1 MNYRLV
7 GLLAAGHFVTDIHQ
21 GALPAMLPFLI
32 PAYSLSYASAAGIVF
47 AASMASTLIQPL
59 FGHFADRVSKPW
71 LMPLGLMLAG
81 CGLALVGLS
90 SGYGM
95 ILLVAAVSG
104 VGIAAYH
111 PEGARLV
118 NFAAGEKKATAMSIF
133 GVGGTLGF
141 AVGPLLITGALLHWG
156 LKGSLILIAP
166 VCLMALIITAH
177 SKRLTE
183 LAAAAGRKK
192 AGMAFDA
199 TRDSWGAF
207 IRLNLAAVCRSIL
220 FYGLNTFIPLYW
232 INVLHQSKAAGGTAL
247 AILATAGVIG
257 NLAGGRLSDRI
268 GQRRMIVLG
277 FVLLALSL
285 PALLWATSVFAA
297 TLCLISIGV
306 GLSACYSPIV
316 VLGQRYLPN
325 RVGLA
330 SGFTLGVTIAI
341 GGMATPILGSIADS
355 VGIWKTLAVL
365 LFVPVVAA
373 GIALTLPAPRI
384 SAKKAPARSVQ
395 TSMFSGNS

>member
-1 MNYRLV
+1 MKHRLIA
-7 GLLAAGHFVTDIHQ
+7 LLAAGHLVTDINQ

-47 AASMASTLIQPL
+47 AANMASTLIQPL
-59 FGHFADRVSKPW
+59 FGHFADRVSRPW
-71 LMPLGLMLAG
+71 LMPVGLMLAG
-81 CGLALVGLS
+81 CGLAFVGLS
-90 SGYGM
+90 TGYGM
-95 ILLVAAVSG
+95 ILLAAAVSG

-156 LKGSLILIAP
+156 LKGSLILIFP
-166 VCLMALIITAH
+166 VCLMALIIAAH
-177 SKRLTE
+177 SRK
-183 LAAAAGRKK
+183 LADLASAAGRKK
-192 AGMAFDA
+192 AGTASDK

-207 IRLNLAAVCRSIL
+207 VRLNLAAVCRSIL

-232 INVLHQSKAAGGTAL
+232 IHVLHQSKAAGGTAL
-247 AILATAGVIG
+247 AVLATAGVIG
-257 NLAGGRLSDRI
+257 NLAGGRLSDRL

-277 FVLLALSL
+277 FLLVALSL
-285 PALLWATSVFAA
+285 PALLWAASVSMA
-297 TLCLISIGV
+297 TLCLILIGL
-306 GLSACYSPIV
+306 GLHACYSPIV
-316 VLGQRYLPN
+316 VLGQRYLPS

-341 GGMATPILGSIADS
+341 GGVAAPILGSIADS
-355 VGIWKTLAVL
+355 IGIWKTLAVL

-373 GIALTLPAPRI
+373 GISLTLPSPRP
-384 SAKKAPARSVQ
+384 PAEKSPA
-395 TSMFSGNS
+395 

>member
-1 MNYRLV
+1 MKYKLV
-7 GLLAAGHFVTDIHQ
+7 GLLAAGHFITDINQ

-32 PAYSLSYASAAGIVF
+32 PAYSLSYAAAAGIVF
-47 AASMASTLIQPL
+47 AANIASTLIQPL
-59 FGHFADRVSKPW
+59 FGHLADRVSRPW
-71 LMPLGLMLAG
+71 LMPLGLILAG

-104 VGIAAYH
+104 IGIAAYH

-141 AVGPLLITGALLHWG
+141 AVGPLMITGALLEWG
-156 LKGSLILIAP
+156 LKGTLILVAP
-166 VCLMALIITAH
+166 VCLMALVMTAH
-177 SKRLTE
+177 FKEISALGS
-183 LAAAAGRKK
+183 AAGRKK
-192 AGMAFDA
+192 AGAVSDMDQDA
-199 TRDSWGAF
+199 WGPF
-207 IRLNLAAVCRSIL
+207 VRLNLAAVCRSIL

-232 INVLHQSKAAGGTAL
+232 IHVLNQSKAAGGTAL
-247 AILATAGVIG
+247 AIMATAGVIG

-277 FVLLALSL
+277 FAMVALCL
-285 PALLWATSVFAA
+285 PGFLWANSVAMA
-297 TLCLISIGV
+297 TLFLILV
-306 GLSACYSPIV
+306 GLGLSSCYSPTI

-341 GGMATPILGSIADS
+341 GGMAAPVLGKIADS
-355 VGIWKTLAVL
+355 VGIWSALATLV
-365 LFVPVVAA
+365 FVPVVAV
-373 GIALTLPAPRI
+373 GIALTLPAPRTPPK
-384 SAKKAPARSVQ
+384 AKS
-395 TSMFSGNS
+395 